1 MKTHGGTIT
10 RDTLL
15 IVIANMVMS
24 FVEKAK
30 VTIIFSK
37 TQVILTHILGAQN
50 SGMQVR
56 RGYESWT
63 IGNHP
68 SGQPGIMGPELFI
81 TRLIHRGG
89 ANWQPELWAPRFN

>member
-37 TQVILTHILGAQN
+37 TQVILTHILGA
-50 SGMQVR
+50 
-56 RGYESWT
+56 
-63 IGNHP
+63 
-68 SGQPGIMGPELFI
+68 
-81 TRLIHRGG
+81 
-89 ANWQPELWAPRFN
+89 

>member
-30 VTIIFSK
+30 VTNIFWK
-37 TQVILTHILGAQN
+37 AHVIFTH
-50 SGMQVR
+50 V
-56 RGYESWT
+56 
-63 IGNHP
+63 P
-68 SGQPGIMGPELFI
+68 
-81 TRLIHRGG
+81 
-89 ANWQPELWAPRFN
+89 